1 MATSTSLLKPLTV
14 SPRLH
19 AKTKLI
25 ATLDGKQIGQVAD
38 ELYLPIAEK
47 RADELMMA
55 AATKPKNGKVSA
67 K

>member
-25 ATLDGKQIGQVAD
+25 ATLDGKGIGEVAD

-47 RADELMMA
+47 RADELMLA
-55 AATKPKNGKVSA
+55 AASKNGKGR